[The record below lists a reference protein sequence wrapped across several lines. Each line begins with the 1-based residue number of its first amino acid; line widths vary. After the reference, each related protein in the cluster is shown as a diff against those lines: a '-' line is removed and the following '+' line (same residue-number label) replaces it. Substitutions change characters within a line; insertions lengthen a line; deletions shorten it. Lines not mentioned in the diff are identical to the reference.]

1 MSQSLEQFV
10 AEVQA
15 DIEGFAA
22 EYRAQH
28 AANPE
33 HYPLELSA
41 DNAGLWIEFFVDYM
55 TRGNEAAE

>member
-1 MSQSLEQFV
+1 MAQSLDQFV
-10 AEVQA
+10 EEVRA

-33 HYPLELSA
+33 HYPLELG
-41 DNAGLWIEFFVDYM
+41 DNNAGLWIEFFVDFM
-55 TRGNEAAE
+55 TRGTGSAE